1 MDELKVT
8 ALSKIYQDGKKAL
21 DDFSFAFTEGIYGIL
36 GPNGAGKSTLI
47 HLLTDQ
53 FSPSGGIIA
62 YQGNDVRKQGQE
74 YRRVLGYMP
83 QQQELYPDFTLQR
96 FLSYMAALKGLDKKT
111 ASEQIPYLMKR
122 VNLYDYRRQR
132 LGTFSGGM
140 QQRALIAQALLGK
153 PEILI
158 LDEPTAGLDPQE
170 RIRIRNLISEIAFH
184 RIVLIA
190 THVVSDVEFI
200 AKEILLMKQGKIVT
214 HQSPEVLCENIRGKV
229 YEAQCTEED
238 WKAVSRRYTISNLS
252 QNSGRIKVRML
263 SEQKPEEVDVET
275 VVPSLEDVY
284 LYYFGEE
291 SAYES

>member
-1 MDELKVT
+1 MNELKVT
-8 ALSKIYQDGKKAL
+8 DLTKIYQNGKKAL
-21 DDFSFAFTEGIYGIL
+21 DGFSFTFTEGIYGIL

-53 FSPSGGIIA
+53 FPPSSGTIA
-62 YQGNDVRKQGQE
+62 YQGSDIREHGQE
-74 YRRVLGYMP
+74 YRNILGYMP

-96 FLSYMAALKGLDKKT
+96 FLSYMAGLKGLDKKT

-140 QQRALIAQALLGK
+140 QQRALIAQALLGE
-153 PEILI
+153 PEVLI

-200 AKEILLMKQGKIVT
+200 AKEILLMKQGKIAA
-214 HQSPEVLCENIRGKV
+214 HQSPEILCEEIRGKV
-229 YEAQCTEED
+229 YMAQCTEEE
-238 WKAVSRRYTISNLS
+238 WNTVSSRYTISNLS
-252 QNSGRIKVRML
+252 QNAGRIQARML
-263 SEQKPEEVDVET
+263 AEQKPEEVSAELA
-275 VVPSLEDVY
+275 VPSLEDVY

>member
-1 MDELKVT
+1 MNELKVT
-8 ALSKIYQDGKKAL
+8 DLSKIYQNGKKAL
-21 DDFSFAFTEGIYGIL
+21 DGFSFTFTEGIYGVL
-36 GPNGAGKSTLI
+36 GPNGAGKSTWI

-53 FSPSGGIIA
+53 FPPSEGPVA
-62 YQGNDVRKQGQE
+62 YHGVDVRENGQE
-74 YRRVLGYMP
+74 YRKILGYMP

-96 FLSYMAALKGLDKKT
+96 FLFYMAALKGLDKKT

-140 QQRALIAQALLGK
+140 QQRALIAQALLGE
-153 PEILI
+153 PEVLI

-200 AKEILLMKQGKIVT
+200 AKEILLMKQGKIAV
-214 HQSPEVLCENIRGKV
+214 HQSPEILCEEILGKV
-229 YEAQCTEED
+229 YVAQCTEEE
-238 WKAVSRRYTISNLS
+238 WKCISKKYTISNLS
-252 QNSGRIKVRML
+252 QNAGRIQARLL
-263 SEQKPEEVDVET
+263 SDQKPEEVDVEL